1 MPQKKK
7 VGFLYVNT
15 SLPQQYITNLKM
27 SSMGVYNFDELE
39 DDIRLVENLIQE
51 AKNTLAKYWDDY
63 ADIQR
68 WMGDA
73 EQLRMSTDILLSKHL
88 SKGLE

>member
-1 MPQKKK
+1 
-7 VGFLYVNT
+7 
-15 SLPQQYITNLKM
+15 M

-39 DDIRLVENLIQE
+39 DDIRLAENLIQE
-51 AKNTLAKYWDDY
+51 AKNTLAKYWNDY